1 MGKSASLE
9 GPGYKKGHASVSK
22 IISMTKLTPRALA
35 YVVVQVHCLFH
46 LLSSSITIF
55 FWHIMI
61 GTFRNFRCWRMAY
74 CRLHIQL
81 QAVFLESHRYLGQD
95 EGKDILAYYDQY
107 VSCCPIIHTQL
118 MFWMPVKF
126 LELQHR
132 NLWPWIQYVVHLPLH
147 VWRSSVQRNVRV
159 WSNRLY
165 WPVLDYLD
173 LT

>member
-81 QAVFLESHRYLGQD
+81 QAVFLESRRYLGRRW
-95 EGKDILAYYDQY
+95 GKRHPCLLWSVCVLLSNHPHSTDVLNASEIFGT
-107 VSCCPIIHTQL
+107 STQ
-118 MFWMPVKF
+118 
-126 LELQHR
+126 E
-132 NLWPWIQYVVHLPLH
+132 
-147 VWRSSVQRNVRV
+147 SVTLNTICSTSAIACLKEQCAAKRARME
-159 WSNRLY
+159 
-165 WPVLDYLD
+165 
-173 LT
+173 